1 MELVVELKG
10 GKKTIEYKWYRM
22 KYGQNKFEFVG
33 TGEGTNNTNK
43 LKVNVKNVPYDYRCV
58 MVSKDNKVLSTIPVR
73 VEKR

>member
-43 LKVNVKNVPYDYRCV
+43 LKV
-58 MVSKDNKVLSTIPVR
+58 
-73 VEKR
+73 KRIFRRRGGTCR